1 MRVDTVSISQPLIEP
16 PKSLE
21 KKELTIGKP
30 KEDAL
35 IDEPQS
41 FIPSPFGTSRT
52 YSLSSLLAAV
62 GYHAKFLTVAESN
75 LKAANH
81 PSVIPQLILDRFSAR

>member
-1 MRVDTVSISQPLIEP
+1 MRVDTVSISQSPIES
-16 PKSLE
+16 PKAIE

-30 KEDAL
+30 KEDAP

-41 FIPSPFGTSRT
+41 FIPTPFGTGRT
-52 YSLSSLLAAV
+52 YSLSSLIAAV

-75 LKAANH
+75 IEAANH
-81 PSVIPQLILDRFSAR
+81 PPVIPQLILDRFSAR